1 MKLEDIKFLP
11 YKLPYEHN
19 YRNYVHFIN
28 SNDVDFEK
36 NDYYVYLI
44 SNPINIDYTR
54 TNNNYYI
61 DVAILVKNKETKK
74 YSIKKER
81 FDFKSILQL
90 NIFTRINDVGNVSLF
105 ESINDKFNSIIY
117 ETKIN
122 ILDSEKCEILSL
134 EQVSKR
140 FNILDRADIHKLAHF
155 KDLEFYLYEYNSKKI
170 LIPALEILKYF
181 YLYNFSKESNLKSH
195 FCKNILSSNGIL
207 NSLTSNNFDPIKKH
221 YELQI
226 NGNYCSN
233 DMYKILFFISD
244 KKRLKL
250 YSSVFDEYLK
260 SGIISAKIPMK
271 NLEFTARI
279 FQYLK
284 QDIYLV
290 LNIVTHDFS
299 KDIMQKFTCN
309 YIHPKSNPEEDDEN
323 KRDYSKD
330 ITKQIRTNNKLEVND
345 NLYGNYE
352 LEYDKETNLNFEL
365 NINFEEATSKPINL
379 NVKKII
385 GTKREQQG
393 GKVNTDR
400 TNLSETPLTTKD
412 ILGNIDEAVSRVD
425 NDDSKVDY
433 ENKILNEKLN
443 LVEIVN
449 SLKEDEKFKL
459 EEEKKFKFP
468 IFSIKKNQEIKRSF
482 IYKDNKKEFK
492 RSYYI
497 IKFIYEEK
505 KEIYIIELESKKDLK
520 SQKPILVI
528 IGFNRESIDF
538 INQKFIRKELL
549 SLINYSTRSWFS
561 SNIEIDKEYHYFTYS
576 HRGNGSTFK
585 EKLLN
590 ELEKLSNKRNL

>member
-1 MKLEDIKFLP
+1 MKFEDIKFLP
-11 YKLPYEHN
+11 YELPYEHN
-19 YRNYVHFIN
+19 YRHYSDFI
-28 SNDVDFEK
+28 SSDDIDFEK

-44 SNPINIDYTR
+44 SNPIRIDYGN
-54 TNNNYYI
+54 TNNNYSI

-74 YSIKKER
+74 CSIKKER

-90 NIFTRINDVGNVSLF
+90 NIFTRVNDVGNVSLF

-140 FNILDRADIHKLAHF
+140 FNILKQADIYKLAHF

-170 LIPALEILKYF
+170 LIPAIEVLKYF

-195 FCKNILSSNGIL
+195 FCKDILTPNGIQ
-207 NSLTSNNFDPIKKH
+207 NSLNINNFDPIKDH
-221 YELQI
+221 YELEI
-226 NGNYCSN
+226 NGNYSSN
-233 DMYKILFFISD
+233 DIYKILFFISN
-244 KKRLKL
+244 KKRLRL
-250 YSSVFDEYLK
+250 YSNIFNEYMK
-260 SGIISAKIPMK
+260 SDIISAKIPMK
-271 NLEFTARI
+271 NLEFTVRI
-279 FQYLK
+279 FHYKK
-284 QDIYLV
+284 QDVYLA

-299 KDIMQKFTCN
+299 KDIIEKFTCN
-309 YIHPKSNPEEDDEN
+309 YRHPKSKFKEENEN

-330 ITKQIRTNNKLEVND
+330 ITKQTRTNNKLEVND
-345 NLYGNYE
+345 ELYGNYE
-352 LEYDKETNLNFEL
+352 LSYDEDTNTDFEL

-385 GTKREQQG
+385 DTQKQQQG
-393 GKVNTDR
+393 GKVNIDN
-400 TNLSETPLTTKD
+400 TNLKETPLTTKD
-412 ILGNIDEAVSRVD
+412 IHGNIDEAVSRVD
-425 NDDSKVDY
+425 NGNDDGKVDY
-433 ENKILNEKLN
+433 ENKILNAKLN
-443 LVEIVN
+443 LVEIVD

-468 IFSIKKNQEIKRSF
+468 ILLNKKNQEIKRSF

-505 KEIYIIELESKKDLK
+505 KEIYIIELEPKKNLK

-528 IGFNRESIDF
+528 IGSNKESIDSV
-538 INQKFIRKELL
+538 NQKYIRKELL
-549 SLINYSTRSWFS
+549 SLTNYSTRSYFS
-561 SNIEIDKEYHYFTYS
+561 SNIEIDKNYHYYTYS
-576 HRGNGSTFK
+576 HRGTESTFK
-585 EKLLN
+585 EKLIM
-590 ELEKLSNKRNL
+590 KLS

>member
-11 YKLPYEHN
+11 YELPYEHHCK
-19 YRNYVHFIN
+19 NYVNFIN
-28 SNDVDFEK
+28 FNNVDFEK
-36 NDYYVYLI
+36 NNYCVYLI
-44 SNPINIDYTR
+44 SNPIKVDYLK
-54 TNNNYYI
+54 NSNDYAI
-61 DVAILVKNKETKK
+61 EVAILVKNKKTKELSVK
-74 YSIKKER
+74 IER

-90 NIFTRINDVGNVSLF
+90 NIFTKINDAGDVSLF
-105 ESINDKFNSIIY
+105 ESINDDFNSKIY

-122 ILDSEKCEILSL
+122 ISDSEKCEILSL
-134 EQVSKR
+134 EEVSKR
-140 FNILDRADIHKLAHF
+140 FNILKQADIHKLVHF
-155 KDLEFYLYEYNSKKI
+155 KDLEFYLYEYDSTKI
-170 LIPALEILKYF
+170 LIPAIEVLKYF
-181 YLYNFSKESNLKSH
+181 YLYNFSKKSNLKSH
-195 FCKNILSSNGIL
+195 FSKDILTPNGIL
-207 NSLTSNNFDPIKKH
+207 NSLNINSFDPIKEH
-221 YELQI
+221 YELEI
-226 NGNYCSN
+226 NGNYSS
-233 DMYKILFFISD
+233 DDIYKILFFISN
-244 KKRLKL
+244 KKRLRL
-250 YSSVFDEYLK
+250 YSNIFNQYMK

-271 NLEFTARI
+271 SLEFTARV
-279 FQYLK
+279 FHYKK

-290 LNIVTHDFS
+290 LNIITHDFS
-299 KDIMQKFTCN
+299 KDIINKFTCN
-309 YIHPKSNPEEDDEN
+309 YKHPKSKFKEENQN

-330 ITKQIRTNNKLEVND
+330 ITKQVRTNNKLEVND
-345 NLYGNYE
+345 KLYGNYE
-352 LEYDKETNLNFEL
+352 LEYAEETNIDFEL
-365 NINFEEATSKPINL
+365 NINFEQAISKPINL

-385 GTKREQQG
+385 DTQKEQQG
-393 GKVNTDR
+393 GKVNIDN
-400 TNLSETPLTTKD
+400 TNLIETPLTTKD
-412 ILGNIDEAVSRVD
+412 IHGNIDEAVGRVD
-425 NDDSKVDY
+425 NENNDTKIDY

-443 LVEIVN
+443 LVEIIN

-459 EEEKKFKFP
+459 AEEKKFKFP
-468 IFSIKKNQEIKRSF
+468 ILLNKGKEIKRSF

-528 IGFNRESIDF
+528 IGSNRESIDF

-590 ELEKLSNKRNL
+590 ELENLSN

>member
-1 MKLEDIKFLP
+1 MKLENIKILP
-11 YKLPYEHN
+11 YKLPYEHHCM
-19 YRNYVHFIN
+19 NYVNFIN

-44 SNPINIDYTR
+44 SNPIGVDYLKS
-54 TNNNYYI
+54 NNDYAV

-74 YSIKKER
+74 FSIKKER

-90 NIFTRINDVGNVSLF
+90 NIFTRINNVGNVSLF

-140 FNILDRADIHKLAHF
+140 FNILKQADIYKLAHF

-170 LIPALEILKYF
+170 LIPAIEVLKYF

-195 FCKNILSSNGIL
+195 FCKDILTPNGIQ
-207 NSLTSNNFDPIKKH
+207 NSLNINNFDPIKEH
-221 YELQI
+221 YELEI
-226 NGNYCSN
+226 NGNYGSN
-233 DMYKILFFISD
+233 DIYKILFFISN
-244 KKRLKL
+244 KKRLSL
-250 YSSVFDEYLK
+250 YSNIFNEYMK

-271 NLEFTARI
+271 NLEFTARV
-279 FQYLK
+279 FHYKK
-284 QDIYLV
+284 QDVYLA
-290 LNIVTHDFS
+290 LNIVTHDFT
-299 KDIMQKFTCN
+299 KDLMQKFTCN
-309 YIHPKSNPEEDDEN
+309 YRHPKSKFKEENEN

-330 ITKQIRTNNKLEVND
+330 ITKQIRKNNKLEVND
-345 NLYGNYE
+345 KLYGNYG
-352 LEYDKETNLNFEL
+352 LEYDEETNRDFEL
-365 NINFEEATSKPINL
+365 NINFEEAIFKPINL

-385 GTKREQQG
+385 DTQKEQQG
-393 GKVNTDR
+393 GKVNIDN

-412 ILGNIDEAVSRVD
+412 IYGNIDEAVGRVD
-425 NDDSKVDY
+425 NENDDSKIDY
-433 ENKILNEKLN
+433 ENKILNAKLN

-468 IFSIKKNQEIKRSF
+468 ILLNKKNQEIKRSF

-505 KEIYIIELESKKDLK
+505 KELYIVELEPKIDLK

-528 IGFNRESIDF
+528 IGSNKENIDT
-538 INQKFIRKELL
+538 INQKYIRKELK
-549 SLINYSTRSWFS
+549 SLINYSIRSWFS
-561 SNIEIDKEYHYFTYS
+561 SNIEIDKNHYYFTYS
-576 HRGNGSTFK
+576 HRGNGNTFK

-590 ELEKLSNKRNL
+590 ELEKLSN

>member
-1 MKLEDIKFLP
+1 MYFEDIKFLL
-11 YKLPYEHN
+11 YKLPYEHHCV
-19 YRNYVHFIN
+19 NYVNFIN

-44 SNPINIDYTR
+44 SNPIKVDYLK
-54 TNNNYYI
+54 NSNDYAI
-61 DVAILVKNKETKK
+61 DVAILVKNKKTKELSVK
-74 YSIKKER
+74 IER

-90 NIFTRINDVGNVSLF
+90 NIFTKINDAGDVSLF
-105 ESINDKFNSIIY
+105 ESINDDFNSKIY

-134 EQVSKR
+134 EEVSKR
-140 FNILDRADIHKLAHF
+140 FNILKQADIHKLVHF
-155 KDLEFYLYEYNSKKI
+155 KDLEFYLYEYDSTKI
-170 LIPALEILKYF
+170 LIPAIEVLKYF
-181 YLYNFSKESNLKSH
+181 YLYNFSKKCNLKSH
-195 FCKNILSSNGIL
+195 FSKDILTPNGIL
-207 NSLTSNNFDPIKKH
+207 NSLNINSFDPIKEH
-221 YELQI
+221 YELEI
-226 NGNYCSN
+226 NGNYGS
-233 DMYKILFFISD
+233 DDIYKILFFISN
-244 KKRLKL
+244 KKRLSL
-250 YSSVFDEYLK
+250 YSNIFNQYMK

-271 NLEFTARI
+271 NLEFTARV
-279 FQYLK
+279 FHYKK

-299 KDIMQKFTCN
+299 KDILRKFTCN
-309 YIHPKSNPEEDDEN
+309 YKHPKSKFKEENEN

-352 LEYDKETNLNFEL
+352 LEYAEETNIDFEL
-365 NINFEEATSKPINL
+365 NINFEEATSKPIDL
-379 NVKKII
+379 NVKKVID
-385 GTKREQQG
+385 TQKKQQG
-393 GKVNTDR
+393 GRVNIDN

-412 ILGNIDEAVSRVD
+412 VYGNINEAVSRI
-425 NDDSKVDY
+425 NNEKDDSKVDY
-433 ENKILNEKLN
+433 ENKTLNEKLN

-459 EEEKKFKFP
+459 VEEKKFKFP
-468 IFSIKKNQEIKRSF
+468 ILLNKGKEIKRSF

-528 IGFNRESIDF
+528 IGSNRESIDF

-561 SNIEIDKEYHYFTYS
+561 SNIGIDKEYYYFTYS

-590 ELEKLSNKRNL
+590 ELEKLSN